1 MGNFF
6 LFYVLFFSGVL
17 APEKDTEAI
26 NWVSITEVE
35 QLIKDN
41 PRNVFIDIYAN
52 WCGWCKVM
60 DRTTFKDAKV
70 ISYVNENYYAVRID
84 AESDVMITFRGQQL
98 TERELVKSFGI
109 QGLPTSIFMDESL
122 EKVKP
127 VVGYQEG
134 PAFLRSLVKF
144 NK

>member
-1 MGNFF
+1 MGTLL
-6 LFYVLFFSGVL
+6 LFYIFSVVL
-17 APEKDTEAI
+17 ATEKETEDI
-26 NWVSITEVE
+26 NWVSITDLE
-35 QLIKDN
+35 QLIQDK
-41 PRNVFIDIYAN
+41 PRNVFIDIYAD

-60 DRTTFKDAKV
+60 DRTTFKDVKV

-84 AESDVMITFRGQQL
+84 AESDVIITFRGQQL
-98 TERELVKSFGI
+98 TEKQLVRSFGI

-127 VVGYQEG
+127 VIGYQEG
-134 PAFLRSLVKF
+134 PEFLRSLVKF